1 MDFAELYLGLSGA
14 CARPGNILQ
23 QIMRKI
29 NKTKLFSSSY
39 ALERPISIYVGND
52 RSNSIP

>member
-23 QIMRKI
+23 QIKRKI
-29 NKTKLFSSSY
+29 NKNILFSSSY
-39 ALERPISIYVGND
+39 APETPISIYVGND
-52 RSNSIP
+52 RLNSIP